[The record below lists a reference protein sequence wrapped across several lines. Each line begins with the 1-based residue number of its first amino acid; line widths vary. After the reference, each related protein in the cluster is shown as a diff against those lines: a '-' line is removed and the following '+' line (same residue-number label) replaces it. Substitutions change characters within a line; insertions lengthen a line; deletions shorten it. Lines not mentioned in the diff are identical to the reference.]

1 MHVLVEAADVRD
13 IAIHPGVDMLPH
25 SSVGEQQHCTVVVV
39 QLRANLTLTPLHC
52 SLTDSSASARLSEA
66 HKDSELQ

>member
-13 IAIHPGVDMLPH
+13 VAIHPGVDMLPH

-39 QLRANLTLTPLHC
+39 QLRANLTLTNLTLTPLHC
-52 SLTDSSASARLSEA
+52 SLTDSSASARA
-66 HKDSELQ
+66 V